1 MTTATELPAFD
12 PSSTSAAP
20 ADATGRGIDGHPAP
34 ITMLNPDF
42 PFSYDHYL
50 AHPDGLGSVPPELY
64 GTEVAVI
71 GAGLSGL
78 VTAYELMKLG
88 LRPVVYEAD
97 QIGGR
102 LRTAAFPA
110 APGVVADLG
119 GMRFPVSGKAFYHYL
134 DLLGLETQDFP
145 NPLAE
150 ATSSTVIE
158 LAGRKHYA
166 EKPGDLPP
174 FFREVADAWKAAV
187 NDGAKFVEMQEAIRA
202 RDMARIKDLW
212 NELLPLMDE
221 QTFYGFI
228 AASESFKKA
237 GFAHREAFGQ
247 VGFGTGGWDTD
258 FPNSILEILR
268 VVYTD
273 ADDQHR
279 LIRGGAQRLPEA
291 LWQHAPS
298 NMAHWPAG
306 TSLASLHSGSPRGA
320 VGRISRDPDGN
331 LRIRERWGREASY
344 PAVVTTCQSWLL
356 STRIHTEEALFP
368 AGLWTA
374 IERSHY
380 MQSSK
385 TFVMVDRPFWK
396 DIDPDTGNEV
406 LSMTLTD
413 RLNRA
418 TYLLDNGPDQP
429 AVILLSY
436 TWNDDALKWLALDA
450 DERVELMLHSL
461 EQIYPGV
468 DIAGHIVGQPITVS
482 WEADPNFMG
491 AFKANLPGHY
501 RYQQRLFTH
510 FKQDKLPESQRGIF
524 LAGDDVSF
532 TAGWAEGAVTT
543 GLNAVW
549 GVVKHL
555 GGSSAPGNP
564 GPGDLLDEFGP
575 VSLD

>member
-1 MTTATELPAFD
+1 MTTATELPAPD
-12 PSSTSAAP
+12 PSSTLTVPGPAP
-20 ADATGRGIDGHPAP
+20 TTEAEAAP

-50 AHPDGLGSVPPELY
+50 AHPDGLGTVPPALY
-64 GTEVAVI
+64 GTEVAVV

-102 LRTAAFPA
+102 LRTASFPS

-119 GMRFPVSGKAFYHYL
+119 GMRFPVSGKAFYHYV
-134 DLLGLETQDFP
+134 DLLGLHTQDFP
-145 NPLAE
+145 NPLAPV
-150 ATSSTVIE
+150 TSSTVIE
-158 LAGRKHYA
+158 LAGQKHYA
-166 EKPGDLPP
+166 ETSDELPP

-187 NDGAKFVEMQEAIRA
+187 NDGAKFQEMQQAIRA
-202 RDMARIKDLW
+202 RDTARIKELW

-228 AASESFKKA
+228 AGSESFKKA

-279 LIRGGAQRLPEA
+279 LISGGAQRLPEA
-291 LWQHAPS
+291 LWEHSPS
-298 NMAHWPAG
+298 DMVHWPEG
-306 TSLASLHSGSPRGA
+306 TSLASLHSGAPRGA
-320 VGRISRDPDGN
+320 VGKISRDANGD
-331 LRIRERWGREASY
+331 LVVAERWGRAASY

-368 AGLWTA
+368 AELWTA

-396 DIDPDTGNEV
+396 DIDPETGREV

-418 TYLLDNGPDQP
+418 TYLLDDGPDKP

-468 DIAGHIVGQPITVS
+468 DIASHIVGQPITVS

-549 GVVKHL
+549 GVVNHL
-555 GGSSAPGNP
+555 GGASAPGNP
-564 GPGDLLDEFGP
+564 GPGELLDEMGP
-575 VSLD
+575 ISLD